1 MPMKLLIIDDHPV
14 VREGL
19 AALLRQDGSDII
31 ILEAH
36 DAAEGLA
43 LAEQHLDLDVVLL
56 DLALPGMGGFP
67 AISELGRHRPGL
79 PVVVLSSSE
88 DPRDVWSALR
98 LGARGYVA
106 KSTSRRTLLD
116 ALQFVLKGHVYVP
129 PFAVLAGS
137 TVSDRE
143 DSRAPEAAARLTER
157 QLEVL
162 RLLAEGVSNKEI
174 AQRLDLAEKTVKVH
188 VTGIFRALDVVNR
201 TQAATVAREL
211 NLI

>member
-1 MPMKLLIIDDHPV
+1 MKLLIIDDHPV

-19 AALLRQDGSDII
+19 AALLQQDGSDII

-67 AISELGRHRPGL
+67 AISELGRRRPGL

-137 TVSDRE
+137 AVSDRE

-157 QLEVL
+157 QLDVL

>member
-1 MPMKLLIIDDHPV
+1 MKLLIIDDHPV

-43 LAEQHLDLDVVLL
+43 LADQHLDLDVVLL
-56 DLALPGMGGFP
+56 DLALPGMGGLP